1 MVKDYWV
8 WPGTK
13 IEFFYYDYLRYRK
26 ISNLKSLK
34 YLKESIQS
42 NFVDR
47 IDNQLYINSRF
58 FNFDPAKS
66 CVDKDVCFTGL
77 ELC

>member
-1 MVKDYWV
+1 VKTFV
-8 WPGTK
+8 GWPAAR
-13 IEFFYYDYLRYRK
+13 IEFFYYDVLRFRK

-47 IDNQLYINSRF
+47 MDNQMYINQRAY
-58 FNFDPAKS
+58 FNPAK
-66 CVDKDVCFTGL
+66 
-77 ELC
+77 